1 MTSPRSSSSPLRS
14 SLASGVRAC
23 DEGNHHGDVPH
34 VCACDP
40 ERLVMPQ
47 PCLSHPVR
55 LEPPCASPRLLR
67 WPPAAARARQLRW
80 TRLLRV
86 GVAGLGRLAGPV
98 AEELEYS
105 KVVEWSTGA
114 DGPRSVDLQVVWR
127 PLNEWLNVET
137 MIECQTRVSP
147 ANDGCVYVPSALSLG
162 FKLRLCRDRA

>member
-1 MTSPRSSSSPLRS
+1 
-14 SLASGVRAC
+14 
-23 DEGNHHGDVPH
+23 
-34 VCACDP
+34 
-40 ERLVMPQ
+40 MPQ

-55 LEPPCASPRLLR
+55 LEPPCTSPRLIR

-137 MIECQTRVSP
+137 WVSP
-147 ANDGCVYVPSALSLG
+147 ANGGWVYVPAALPLG
-162 FKLRLCRDRA
+162 FKSRLCRARAQ